1 MLEFIWQDAL
11 RVLIISLVAVVYLFV
26 LSRLLGKKQ
35 IAQLSFMDYV
45 VGISIGSIAAEMAT
59 DLDQTPV
66 WYYLV
71 GMAVF
76 FLFDLFL
83 SWLERKTP
91 FLKRL
96 FKGSPLIL
104 IYDGQLNFKNLKKS
118 KLDVNDVI
126 SMCRAKG
133 YFDLTDVAYAV
144 FETSGDLSVLP
155 KGNQKPTVAED
166 FKDVKIEQVSL
177 PCYLVVDGRV
187 SFSGLNEIE
196 KDKNWLLTKLK
207 MDSDKELKKILLAT
221 YDTKTKKIDVN
232 FKQN

>member
-1 MLEFIWQDAL
+1 MLDFIWQDAL
-11 RVLIISLVAVVYLFV
+11 KVFIISLVAVVYLYI
-26 LSRLLGKKQ
+26 LARLLGKKQ

-45 VGISIGSIAAEMAT
+45 IGISIGSIAAEMAT

-66 WYYLV
+66 WYYLI
-71 GMAVF
+71 GMGIF

-96 FKGSPLIL
+96 FKGSPLVL
-104 IYDGQLNFKNLKKS
+104 IYDGELNYKNLKKS
-118 KLDVNDVI
+118 KLDVNDLI

-166 FKDVKIEQVSL
+166 FKEIKVKQASL
-177 PCYLVVDGRV
+177 PCYLVVDGRI
-187 SFSGLNEIE
+187 SFSGLNEIQ
-196 KDKNWLLTKLK
+196 KDKTWLLNKLK
-207 MDSDKELKKILLAT
+207 MYSEKELKKIILAT
-221 YDTKTKKIDVN
+221 YDTETKKMNVN
-232 FKQN
+232 YKQN